1 MQRAS
6 GADRVFRVP
15 YGHEELEF
23 MLQPWFDVDVVESA
37 TAEPIADVARAVREA
52 LHHAIPSRRQLAVP
66 RPLQGFTRQPAA
78 LSELADDAA
87 ALAKPRGTAR
97 AVIAVTD
104 LTRASPDD
112 SLVPPLLAELNN
124 GGIPDERIT
133 VVVALGLHRPTTDGE
148 KREKLGAV
156 VDRVRVVDSN
166 GRDPKQWADLGPIPP
181 YGVPGLTQKVV
192 KEAHVVAATG
202 IVEPHQYA
210 GWSGGRKTVAI
221 GCAGEPVI
229 TVTHAMRFL
238 EDPGVRLA
246 KLEGNPFDQTIRELA
261 RRAGLVF
268 CLNVVTDDRDRV
280 VAVAAGDPDG
290 VLEELAGKAATLYT
304 PPTEKKNAILMAG
317 VGKPKDANLY
327 QASRAATYL
336 RFAPTPVVREG
347 GAIIIAAQLDEGA
360 GDGAGERR
368 FLAALERAE
377 SPAAVIDAARQHFE
391 GGEQRAVML
400 ALTLEH
406 CLVIVAASEA
416 PEVVRLAKLR
426 AAVDVEE
433 ALDIAYEHIGRP
445 TRASVLL
452 VPHALHTLPVVQPPV
467 VT

>member
-23 MLQPWFDVDVVESA
+23 MLQPWFDVDVVESG
-37 TAEPIADVARAVREA
+37 TAPPVTDLPGAAVAALRRPRGSPSLAQLAREAIAARA
-52 LHHAIPSRRQLAVP
+52 
-66 RPLQGFTRQPAA
+66 
-78 LSELADDAA
+78 DA
-87 ALAKPRGTAR
+87 T

-104 LTRASPDD
+104 LTRACPDD
-112 SLVPPLLAELNN
+112 VLVPPLLDELNA
-124 GGIPDERIT
+124 GGLPDERIT
-133 VVVALGLHRPTTDGE
+133 VIVAVGLHRATTDAE
-148 KREKLGAV
+148 KREKLGRV
-156 VDRVRVVDSN
+156 VDRVRVVDSD
-166 GRDPKQWADLGPIPP
+166 GRDPAALVDLGPIPP
-181 YGVPGLTQKVV
+181 YGVPGSTQRIVKDADLVV
-192 KEAHVVAATG
+192 ATG

-210 GWSGGRKTVAI
+210 GYSGGRKTVAI
-221 GCAGEPVI
+221 GCCGESVI
-229 TVTHAMRFL
+229 TATHGMRFL

-246 KLEGNPFDQTIRELA
+246 KIEGNPFHETITEIA
-261 RRAGLVF
+261 RRAGLRF
-268 CLNVVTDDRDRV
+268 CLNVVTDDRERV
-280 VAVAAGDPDG
+280 VAVAAGAPDE
-290 VLEELAGKAATLYT
+290 VLRDLVDVASRLYT
-304 PPTEKKNAILMAG
+304 RPIAKQYDIVIAG
-317 VGKPKDANLY
+317 VGKPKDVNLY

-360 GDGAGERR
+360 GEGAGEQR
-368 FLAALERAE
+368 FFAALERAE
-377 SPAAVIDAARQHFE
+377 SPAAVVEAARRHFE
-391 GGEQRAVML
+391 GGEQRAVMV
-400 ALTLEH
+400 ALTLQH

-416 PEVVRLAKLR
+416 PEIVRLAKLR

-467 VT
+467 VA

>member
-1 MQRAS
+1 
-6 GADRVFRVP
+6 VP
-15 YGHEELEF
+15 YGNEELEF

-37 TAEPIADVARAVREA
+37 TAEPIADLPEHVRQVVRDPIGGPPLHELARTAVADAG
-52 LHHAIPSRRQLAVP
+52 P
-66 RPLQGFTRQPAA
+66 RPA
-78 LSELADDAA
+78 
-87 ALAKPRGTAR
+87 TA
-97 AVIAVTD
+97 VVAVTD
-104 LTRASPDD
+104 LTRACPDD
-112 SLVPPLLAELNN
+112 VLVPPLLDELNR

-133 VVVALGLHRPTTDGE
+133 VIVAVGLHRATTDAE

-156 VDRVRVVDSN
+156 VDRVRVVDSD
-166 GRDPKQWADLGPIPP
+166 GRDPSQWVDLGPIPP
-181 YGVPGLTQKVV
+181 YGVPGSTQRIVKSADLVV
-192 KEAHVVAATG
+192 ATG

-221 GCAGEPVI
+221 GCCGEPTI
-229 TVTHAMRFL
+229 TATHGMRFL

-246 KLEGNPFDQTIRELA
+246 RLEGNPFHETVREIA
-261 RRAGLVF
+261 KRAGLRF
-268 CLNVVTDDRDRV
+268 CLNVVTDDRERV
-280 VAVAAGDPDG
+280 VAVAAGEPDH
-290 VLEELAGKAATLYT
+290 VLSALVIAASRLYT
-304 PPTEKKNAILMAG
+304 RSIPKQYDIVIAG
-317 VGKPKDANLY
+317 VGKPKDVNLY

-360 GDGAGERR
+360 GEGAGEQR
-368 FLAALERAE
+368 FFAALERAE
-377 SPAAVIDAARQHFE
+377 SPAAVVEAARQHFE

-400 ALTLEH
+400 ALTLQH

-467 VT
+467 VVA

>member
-1 MQRAS
+1 VQRAPKE
-6 GADRVFRVP
+6 DRIRRVP

-23 MLQPWFDVDVVESA
+23 MLQPWFDVDVVESGSA
-37 TAEPIADVARAVREA
+37 PTVADLPTAALQAVRRPRGSPPLA
-52 LHHAIPSRRQLAVP
+52 QLAREAV
-66 RPLQGFTRQPAA
+66 AA
-78 LSELADDAA
+78 REGA
-87 ALAKPRGTAR
+87 T

-104 LTRASPDD
+104 LTRACPDNV
-112 SLVPPLLAELNN
+112 LVPPLLDELNA
-124 GGIPDERIT
+124 GGISDARIT
-133 VVVALGLHRPTTDGE
+133 VLVAVGLHRATTEAE
-148 KREKLGAV
+148 KREKLGGV
-156 VDRVRVVDSN
+156 VDRVRVVDSD
-166 GRDPKQWADLGPIPP
+166 GRDPSQWADLGPIPP
-181 YGVPGLTQKVV
+181 YGVPGSTQRIV
-192 KEAHVVAATG
+192 KDADLVIATG

-210 GWSGGRKTVAI
+210 GYSGGRKTIAI
-221 GCAGEPVI
+221 GCCGEPVI
-229 TVTHAMRFL
+229 TATHGMRFL

-246 KLEGNPFDQTIRELA
+246 KIEGNPFHETITEIA
-261 RRAGLVF
+261 RRAGLRF
-268 CLNVVTDDRDRV
+268 CLNVVTDDRERV
-280 VAVAAGDPDG
+280 VAVAAGAPDD
-290 VLEELAGKAATLYT
+290 VLRELVAVAARLYT
-304 PPTEKKNAILMAG
+304 RPIAKQYDIAIAG

-360 GDGAGERR
+360 GDGPGEQR

-377 SPAAVIDAARQHFE
+377 SPAAVVEAARQHFA

-400 ALTLEH
+400 ALTLQH

-445 TRASVLL
+445 THASVLL

-467 VT
+467 VA

>member
-1 MQRAS
+1 VQRAPKE
-6 GADRVFRVP
+6 DRIHRVP
-15 YGHEELEF
+15 YGDQELEF

-37 TAEPIADVARAVREA
+37 ASEPVPDLPARLREA
-52 LHHAIPSRRQLAVP
+52 LGDPMGSP
-66 RPLQGFTRQPAA
+66 PLH
-78 LSELADDAA
+78 ELARRAVAA
-87 ALAKPRGTAR
+87 AAPRAAT

-112 SLVPPLLAELNN
+112 LLVPPMLDELNR

-133 VVVALGLHRPTTDGE
+133 VVVAVGLHRPTTAEE
-148 KREKLGAV
+148 KRQKLGGV
-156 VDRVRVVDSN
+156 VDRVRVVDSD
-166 GRDPKQWADLGPIPP
+166 GRDPSQWVDLGPIPP
-181 YGVPGLTQKVV
+181 YGVPGSTQKIIKESDLVV
-192 KEAHVVAATG
+192 ATG

-221 GCAGEPVI
+221 GCCGEPTI
-229 TVTHAMRFL
+229 TATHGMRFL

-246 KLEGNPFDQTIRELA
+246 KLDGNPFHQTVREIA
-261 RRAGLVF
+261 RRAGLAF
-268 CLNVVTDDRDRV
+268 CVNVVTDDQERV
-280 VAVAAGDPDG
+280 VAIAAGEPDRVLDELVVAAGR
-290 VLEELAGKAATLYT
+290 LYT
-304 PPTEKKNAILMAG
+304 RSIAKQYDIVIAG
-317 VGKPKDANLY
+317 VGKPKDVNLY

-360 GDGAGERR
+360 GEGPGEQR
-368 FLAALERAE
+368 FLAALEQAE
-377 SPAAVIDAARQHFE
+377 SPAAVVDAARKHFE
-391 GGEQRAVML
+391 GGEQRAVMV
-400 ALTLEH
+400 ALTLQH
-406 CLVIVAASEA
+406 CLVIIAASEA

-452 VPHALHTLPVVQPPV
+452 VPHALHTLPVVQPPI
-467 VT
+467 TGTA